1 MISQIS
7 FNKIKINNNKI
18 NPPFNKIKTINRII
32 LNKIT
37 NMIFSN
43 KIKTNNRIILN
54 KITNMIFSNKIKTNN
69 RIIKELIKILF
80 KYIFLITDE

>member
-1 MISQIS
+1 MNSQIS

-18 NPPFNKIKTINRII
+18 NPPFNKIKTINKIFY
-32 LNKIT
+32 NKII
-37 NMIFSN
+37 NKIFSS

-54 KITNMIFSNKIKTNN
+54 KINNMIFSNKIKINN
-69 RIIKELIKILF
+69 RIIKELIKIIF

>member
-1 MISQIS
+1 
-7 FNKIKINNNKI
+7 
-18 NPPFNKIKTINRII
+18 
-32 LNKIT
+32 
-37 NMIFSN
+37 MIFSN

-54 KITNMIFSNKIKTNN
+54 KINNMIFSNKIKTNN